1 MTIGAGV
8 QDSENGDVETRVEQL
23 ARDTDLTW
31 VAAAL
36 TLDRDKI
43 LEHWL
48 EMTADQP
55 FHANRREHAVADHIP
70 RLFDALVA
78 FLRASAPRWIDPR
91 APLDDPDVL
100 AAARDHA
107 AMRSEQGLSPADVV
121 VEFRLLRQ
129 EIWYA
134 LRRQIPDSIPTSDVI
149 GAEML
154 VNDALDGAITV
165 GQIAIAE
172 QIEAV
177 REDFFATTVHD
188 VRQPIT
194 VIKGAAQLGLRVLA
208 REQPN
213 LQLVAGELRR
223 IETSVD
229 HMAEQLQMLIDA
241 SRVAL
246 GRLDLTPEPVDL
258 AALVQGALAR
268 LSGESTERVTITVA
282 GADTT
287 GTWDKTRLERVLD
300 NLLSNAVKYSP
311 EGSPI
316 AVALRDEGAQVALSV
331 QDQGIGIAADDLP
344 RLFRR
349 YQRARSAGEHGID
362 GLGLGLYLCRGIVE
376 AHGGSI
382 RAESLGP
389 GRGTSVHILLPRD
402 LPTTSQA

>member
-1 MTIGAGV
+1 V
-8 QDSENGDVETRVEQL
+8 SEAEANADVETRVEQL

-31 VAAAL
+31 VVAAL

-43 LEHWL
+43 LAHWL
-48 EMTADQP
+48 EITADQA
-55 FHANRREHAVADHIP
+55 FHANRREQAVADHIP

-78 FLRASAPRWIDPR
+78 FLRASAPRWIDSS
-91 APLDDPDVL
+91 APMDDPDVL
-100 AAARDHA
+100 AAARAHA
-107 AMRSEQGLSPADVV
+107 NMRSEQGLSPADVV

-134 LRRQIPDSIPTSDVI
+134 LRRHIPDNIPTSDVI

-154 VNDALDGAITV
+154 VNDALDGAITI
-165 GQIAIAE
+165 GQLAISE
-172 QIEAV
+172 QIESV

-213 LQLVAGELRR
+213 LELVAGELRR
-223 IETSVD
+223 IESSVD
-229 HMAEQLQMLIDA
+229 HMAEQLQALIDA

-258 AALVQGALAR
+258 TVLVHSALAR
-268 LSGESTERVTITVA
+268 LSGESADRVTITVT
-282 GADTT
+282 GTNTT
-287 GTWDKTRLERVLD
+287 GTWDVARIERVLD

-311 EGSPI
+311 QDSLI
-316 AVALRDEGAQVALSV
+316 TVTVRDEGSHVTLSV
-331 QDQGIGIAADDLP
+331 RDQGIGIAADDLP

-349 YQRARSAGEHGID
+349 YNRARSAGEHHID

-376 AHGGSI
+376 AHGGAI
-382 RAESLGP
+382 RAESPGPDLG
-389 GRGTSVHILLPRD
+389 TVVHVLLPRGM
-402 LPTTSQA
+402 SARGQA